1 MTARSGEE
9 EWQWERKFTIEAD
22 KARALNQQDVT
33 IDTSTNWRL
42 ISSMILVAVLMGII
56 FYLLIQK
63 KKISENK

>member
-33 IDTSTNWRL
+33 IDTSINWWL